1 MCHEFGILFAASY
14 TRSYYPL
21 ICSFSDNNVYLL
33 TSKERLFETAD
44 TAGSGRGDGAGV
56 PASGGLAD
64 GVIFPAFRKQ
74 KQVLPIVMV

>member
-1 MCHEFGILFAASY
+1 
-14 TRSYYPL
+14 
-21 ICSFSDNNVYLL
+21 VYLL
-33 TSKERLFETAD
+33 TSNERLFETAD
-44 TAGSGRGDGAGV
+44 TAGAGRGDGAGV